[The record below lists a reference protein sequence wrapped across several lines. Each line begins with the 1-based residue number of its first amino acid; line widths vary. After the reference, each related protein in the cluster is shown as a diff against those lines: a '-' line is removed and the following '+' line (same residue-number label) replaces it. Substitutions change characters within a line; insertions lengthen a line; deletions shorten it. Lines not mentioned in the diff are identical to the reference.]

1 MIYVPVS
8 TSDLYNWKYQ
18 NPPFSE
24 KPQGLISLLETIFR
38 THQPT
43 WDDFQQIT
51 FTLFTTEERERIY
64 REAAKVVLG
73 GEGGTATARQKLED
87 ILPSQPP
94 SWDPNTTGGR
104 DALLQYH
111 RILLRRLKA
120 AARKPTN
127 FGKISEV
134 IQGRQESPAA
144 FLERLLEAYRIYT
157 SIHPEAEENRRIV
170 NIAFVTQS
178 ASDIRKKLQKIEGFE
193 GENRSKLLEIAQR
206 V

>member
-1 MIYVPVS
+1 M
-8 TSDLYNWKYQ
+8 
-18 NPPFSE
+18 
-24 KPQGLISLLETIFR
+24 
-38 THQPT
+38 
-43 WDDFQQIT
+43 
-51 FTLFTTEERERIY
+51 
-64 REAAKVVLG
+64 
-73 GEGGTATARQKLED
+73 
-87 ILPSQPP
+87 
-94 SWDPNTTGGR
+94 
-104 DALLQYH
+104 
-111 RILLRRLKA
+111 
-120 AARKPTN
+120 
-127 FGKISEV
+127 